1 MSNPNPLLDP
11 SLFTNLPLSDGDSK
25 AKLDAGNKGNQVL
38 EIIEDHGFLG
48 RVEQAEPYSSE
59 AHDRNMVDVDL
70 ESGSG
75 IELLGNNVPGS
86 NNMNI
91 SEPNR
96 DGEYSEQE
104 YSEHVSEDGE
114 ISNSEYSDD
123 DEINMEDSL
132 KETRPSP
139 PLQSPSSPPS
149 YSPPP
154 TPVLRLAP
162 LFPPGAGMSLAAT
175 MAYFDSTIRYATR
188 INARKV
194 QVHDTQVTMAEHR
207 LRQMPGMWRRSSKVP
222 SSLRKCWTPYDM
234 FDEYLENTL
243 VAVNEYGAEDGEEA
257 GGEEYAENM
266 DD

>member
-1 MSNPNPLLDP
+1 MSANPFLDP
-11 SLFTNLPLSDGDSK
+11 SLLTNAPLSDGESE
-25 AKLDAGNKGNQVL
+25 AKLDAGNKEDQVL
-38 EIIEDHGFLG
+38 DITENHGFLG
-48 RVEQAEPYSSE
+48 QVEQAEAYSSE
-59 AHDRNMVDVDL
+59 AHDCNMVDIDL
-70 ESGSG
+70 ESGLG
-75 IELLGNNVPGS
+75 IELFGNKVSGS
-86 NNMNI
+86 NNIDI
-91 SEPNR
+91 SESNR

-114 ISNSEYSDD
+114 IPTSEYSDD

-162 LFPPGAGMSLAAT
+162 LFPPGAGMSSATT

-194 QVHDTQVTMAEHR
+194 RVHDTQVTMAEHR
-207 LRQMPGMWRRSSKVP
+207 LRQMPGMWRRSSRVP

-243 VAVNEYGAEDGEEA
+243 VAVNEYGGEEA
-257 GGEEYAENM
+257 DVEEYAENM